1 MKHKARRTMNKL
13 RWGILSTAGIAKK
26 NWRAIRD
33 SGNSVISAV
42 ASRDLARGWK
52 FVEDCQR
59 ENPFEAP
66 PAALG
71 GYDELIKSPNVDA
84 VYIPLP
90 TGLRKQWV
98 VRAAAAGK
106 HVLCEKP
113 CGVNLADVQ
122 EMTDACGKNGVQ
134 FMDGVMFMHNPRMKR
149 IQEALDDGSIGQ
161 IKRIM
166 SVFSFATAESFYEAN
181 VRVHSELEPT
191 GCLGDLGWY
200 CIRFALW
207 AMNWQLP
214 REVTGRI
221 LSARGNRLSPA
232 PAPTDFSAELIFNDD
247 TSMGFYCSFLAEY
260 QNWIHVG
267 GTKGYLRL
275 CDFVHPLSAH
285 EPFFEVNKAEHRVKC
300 CDCAGEHT
308 ASTAPAQDSQMFRNF
323 ANQVFSGKLNEDWP
337 AWSLKTQQVM
347 DACYQSALNGGQ
359 AQQAL
364 APEPER
370 RRADAPASWSAV
382 GEG

>member
-1 MKHKARRTMNKL
+1 MNKL

-33 SGNSVISAV
+33 SGNCVVTAV
-42 ASRDLARGWK
+42 ASRDPERARK
-52 FVEDCQR
+52 FIDYCQL
-59 ENPFEAP
+59 ENPFDVE

-71 GYDELIKSPNVDA
+71 SYDELIASKNVDA
-84 VYIPLP
+84 IYIPLP

-98 VRAAAAGK
+98 LRAAAAGK

-113 CGVNLADVQ
+113 CGLSFADVR
-122 EMTDACGKNGVQ
+122 EMTDACKKSRVQ

-149 IQEALDDGSIGQ
+149 IREILADGKSIGT

-166 SVFSFATAESFYEAN
+166 SVFSFATAENFYDAN
-181 VRVHSELEPT
+181 IRVNSELEPT

-214 REVTGRI
+214 REVSGKI
-221 LSARGNRLSPA
+221 LSARGNRLSPS
-232 PAPTDFSAELIFNDD
+232 PAPTDFSAELIFNDE
-247 TSMGFYCSFLAEY
+247 TSCGLFCSFLAEY

-275 CDFVHPLSAH
+275 PDFVHPLSIH
-285 EPFFEVNKAEHRVKC
+285 EPCLELNKSNEPVRC
-300 CDCAGEHT
+300 CDCAGEH
-308 ASTAPAQDSQMFRNF
+308 SESRAPAQDSRMFRNF
-323 ANQVFSGKLNEDWP
+323 ANQIFSGKLNDDWP
-337 AWSLKTQQVM
+337 VWSLKTQRVL
-347 DACYQSALNGGQ
+347 DACYEAARTKREINLEQI
-359 AQQAL
+359 
-364 APEPER
+364 
-370 RRADAPASWSAV
+370 
-382 GEG
+382 